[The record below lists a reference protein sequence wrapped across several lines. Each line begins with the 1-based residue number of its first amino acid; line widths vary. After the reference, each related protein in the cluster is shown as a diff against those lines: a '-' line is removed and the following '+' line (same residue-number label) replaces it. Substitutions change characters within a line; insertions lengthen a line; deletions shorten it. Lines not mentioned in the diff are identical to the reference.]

1 MKPKIDIGCSS
12 YHVGK
17 VGGQQGLFLS
27 NKCSEMTEVMRTI
40 NLALGLQYE
49 TLRPD
54 RDAYVSI
61 NWDNIS
67 TSKGRVKM
75 RLKDLGSILTTK
87 KNHGFEENMSVL

>member
-67 TSKGRVKM
+67 NSKGWVENS
-75 RLKDLGSILTTK
+75 LE
-87 KNHGFEENMSVL
+87 GFGVMF